1 MPKLKSNPE
10 KIMEATTE
18 RGPYGDLRGRA
29 FMEEVAR
36 MTGVTQRTVKEVM
49 AAISDLTAEEL
60 YWYGRVHVPGLVTFV
75 RQETHI
81 EPGKQGIEPEYTEP
95 DGSFIRQKINA
106 HPERRFKLLIKADQ
120 IFRERLPEPSRN
132 NWKDIVAAVRAVVFG
147 KINAKYVDFISRPD
161 SSLFTIVVEDK
172 GKISASHLLSKR
184 DRALLV
190 EDKEHFLENYPDIY
204 SEDNEDLED
213 PMDLLE
219 KALDSQGKG
228 KAQEEKKT
236 PGFFDEY
243 L

>member
-29 FMEEVAR
+29 FMEEIAR

-49 AAISDLTAEEL
+49 TAISDLTAEEL

-75 RQETHI
+75 RQETLL
-81 EPGKQGIEPEYTEP
+81 EPGKLPIESDYMEP
-95 DGSFIRQKINA
+95 DGSFIRQKIYA
-106 HPERRFKLLIKADQ
+106 HPERRFKFLIKADQ

-132 NWKDIVAAVRAVVFG
+132 NWRDIVAAVRAVVYG
-147 KINAKYVDFISRPD
+147 KIHAKYVDFISRPN

-172 GKISASHLLSKR
+172 GKISSSHLLSKR
-184 DRALLV
+184 DRDLLV
-190 EDKEHFLENYPDIY
+190 EDKQHFLENYPDIY
-204 SEDNEDLED
+204 SEDKDSSED

-219 KALDSQGKG
+219 KVLDKQDKE
-228 KAQEEKKT
+228 KEQEEKKA